1 MEIPIGSLSSTSA
14 VNKDL
19 QDVLRELSKAPGGV
33 TQPKSKTPGPI
44 LGGPREPGVIK
55 DTFGPGGTISTAQEL
70 KRQPPADMARGLY
83 RYYKTGEMPAPV
95 KDISTNDVKIVRP
108 ASAEAARS
116 EYEKIQQK
124 KIDRLKLLQE
134 LTIENLKRPPGSKP
148 KTLTQVIQEKK
159 LEKQIAKERAS
170 SREVIQKKLTT
181 PTKAWSWSYG
191 TAEEQKL
198 AELEARKEA
207 DRIARREAKIQA
219 KAMQRDL
226 TAGEV
231 NPLAESTV
239 TGEAKRRADEALRKE
254 NQAKTEQKQA
264 RLAESK
270 RLIIHSGGAAG
281 ADSAWAN
288 AGKKSNINVIAHSFQ
303 GHKVAEGKPF
313 VHSQSA
319 LNAADNLLIKV
330 RKEYMPYKQFETSKE
345 FVKNLLRRNFFQ
357 IKDSQALF
365 AIGKIEDTPVGKR
378 VAGGTSWAFYMAV
391 DQNKP
396 AYIFNQKDNTWYK
409 AQGKELVPIDRKKIP
424 RYTEIAGVGSRDLTE
439 AGRKEIQD
447 FIKNRMGP
455 KSAPTNAKPAMPK
468 RPGLGAMP
476 PIMPGGGLLE
486 QTR

>member
-1 MEIPIGSLSSTSA
+1 
-14 VNKDL
+14 
-19 QDVLRELSKAPGGV
+19 
-33 TQPKSKTPGPI
+33 
-44 LGGPREPGVIK
+44 
-55 DTFGPGGTISTAQEL
+55 
-70 KRQPPADMARGLY
+70 
-83 RYYKTGEMPAPV
+83 
-95 KDISTNDVKIVRP
+95 
-108 ASAEAARS
+108 
-116 EYEKIQQK
+116 
-124 KIDRLKLLQE
+124 
-134 LTIENLKRPPGSKP
+134 
-148 KTLTQVIQEKK
+148 
-159 LEKQIAKERAS
+159 
-170 SREVIQKKLTT
+170 
-181 PTKAWSWSYG
+181 
-191 TAEEQKL
+191 
-198 AELEARKEA
+198 
-207 DRIARREAKIQA
+207 
-219 KAMQRDL
+219 
-226 TAGEV
+226 
-231 NPLAESTV
+231 
-239 TGEAKRRADEALRKE
+239 
-254 NQAKTEQKQA
+254 
-264 RLAESK
+264 
-270 RLIIHSGGAAG
+270 
-281 ADSAWAN
+281 
-288 AGKKSNINVIAHSFQ
+288 
-303 GHKVAEGKPF
+303 VAEGKPL

-365 AIGKIEDTPVGKR
+365 AVGKIEDTPVGKR